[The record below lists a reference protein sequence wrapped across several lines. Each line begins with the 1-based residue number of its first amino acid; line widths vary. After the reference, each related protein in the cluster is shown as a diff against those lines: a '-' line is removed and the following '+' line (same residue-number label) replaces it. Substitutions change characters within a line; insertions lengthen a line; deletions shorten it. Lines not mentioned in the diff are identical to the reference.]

1 MSDTAV
7 RVVKIGGSLFDYPDL
22 AAAWNEWVSREPEM
36 MTVIIAGG
44 GPYADLV
51 RQWDQR
57 FSLSEETAHWM
68 CVASM
73 NVTAALL
80 HQRLTGVHLLDD
92 WQALREWGSSA
103 SQQRVTV
110 FSVEAFLKN
119 VEPNLPGDSL
129 PQTWAVSSDSIAAR
143 VSEVLAAKELVL
155 GKSTSISSGS
165 KWQELADEGFVDQ
178 YFPEIAAGLP
188 VVRWVNLRSII
199 PAEKTS
205 LIAQKKSVVP

>member
-1 MSDTAV
+1 MSEVAV

-22 AAAWNEWVSREPEM
+22 ATAWGEWVAREPEM

-80 HQRLTGVHLLDD
+80 HQRLPGVHLLDD
-92 WQALREWGSSA
+92 WQALRERVASA
-103 SQQRVTV
+103 SQQEATV
-110 FSVEAFLKN
+110 FSVESFLKN
-119 VEPNLPGDSL
+119 VEPSLPGDSL

-143 VSEVLAAKELVL
+143 VAEVLAAEELVL
-155 GKSTSISSGS
+155 GKSVSISPGS
-165 KWQELADEGFVDQ
+165 DWDQLADEGSVDA
-178 YFPEIAAGLP
+178 YFPEIAARLA
-188 VVRWVNLRSII
+188 VIRWVNLRSTT